1 MASRYNIYYAGEV
14 LDGQQAGQVREK
26 LRALFNA
33 NDAALDK
40 LFSGTEQVVKRECD
54 KDTALKYKQA
64 MERAGARPV
73 IRVVRE
79 AEAPAAPVTA
89 AAPAAERKLTAA
101 ERIAALA
108 SAPDVTIESAET
120 TPPEPEI
127 DEETGWQLEPVGAD
141 ILRPEERSKPVV
153 ADIDIS
159 ALDVTAAA
167 ERLAPEPPPPPPAP
181 DTSHL
186 DMGAVGE
193 TIPGLP
199 PRQAPLEPNTDS
211 LNLSPEGTDFSD
223 CTPPP
228 PEPPAVDLSGM
239 NLASPGSDMVEEKYR
254 QKQTPPAPDTGHIKL
269 QD

>member
-1 MASRYNIYYAGEV
+1 MESRYNIYYAGEI
-14 LDGQQAGQVREK
+14 LDGQQAEQVREK
-26 LRALFNA
+26 LRALFKA
-33 NDAALDK
+33 DDAALDK

-54 KDTALKYKQA
+54 KSTALKYKQA

-73 IRVVRE
+73 IKVVRSSN
-79 AEAPAAPVTA
+79 AAAAPDPAPEAPAA
-89 AAPAAERKLTAA
+89 RKLTTA

-108 SAPDVTIESAET
+108 AAPDINIASAEEA
-120 TPPEPEI
+120 PPEI

-141 ILRPEERSKPVV
+141 ILRPEERSQPVV

-159 ALDVTAAA
+159 ALDVAATI
-167 ERLAPEPPPPPPAP
+167 ERLSPQPPTPPPAP

-193 TIPGLP
+193 TIPTLP
-199 PRQAPLEPNTDS
+199 ATQAPLNPNTDN
-211 LNLSPEGTDFSD
+211 LDLSPEGTDFSD

-228 PEPPAVDLSGM
+228 PTPPAVDLSGI
-239 NLASPGSDMVEEKYR
+239 NLASAGSDMVEEQYR
-254 QKQTPPAPDTGHIKL
+254 QKSTPRAPDTEHITL

>member
-14 LDGQQAGQVREK
+14 LEGRQQSEVREK
-26 LRALFNA
+26 LRTLFKA

-73 IRVVRE
+73 IRVVRPT
-79 AEAPAAPVTA
+79 EAPAPQ
-89 AAPAAERKLTAA
+89 PDRESGPSAA

-108 SAPDVTIESAET
+108 AAPDVAVASTDE
-120 TPPEPEI
+120 TPPEPEV
-127 DEETGWQLEPVGAD
+127 DEETGWYLEPVGAD

-159 ALDVTAAA
+159 ALDVAEAT
-167 ERLAPEPPPPPPAP
+167 ERLAPAAPAPPPAP

-186 DMGAVGE
+186 DLGAAGE
-193 TIPGLP
+193 TLPTLP
-199 PRQAPLEPNTDS
+199 PEQAPLNPNTDG
-211 LNLSPEGTDFSD
+211 LDLSPEGTDFSD
-223 CTPPP
+223 CAA
-228 PEPPAVDLSGM
+228 PEPESPAVDLSGM
-239 NLASPGSDMVEEKYR
+239 DLAETGSDMVEAQYR
-254 QKQTPPAPDTGHIKL
+254 KQDAPPAPDTEHISL